1 MTKSEVIKELEF
13 WRDEMLVY
21 DKSKEAFNIAIE
33 CVKETMRLDFKPKQI
48 DLFDMFN
55 LEVNNDTKKD

>member
-33 CVKETMRLDFKPKQI
+33 CVKETMKPKQI
-48 DLFDMFN
+48 DLFDVFN